1 MNNKEKL
8 IIKRRD
14 EKKKNT
20 VGMESSWKFKVFCL
34 NKTKQ
39 ALTWRNTS
47 MRGKHNVCVQT
58 GDGN

>member
-1 MNNKEKL
+1 M
-8 IIKRRD
+8 
-14 EKKKNT
+14 KKTKNT